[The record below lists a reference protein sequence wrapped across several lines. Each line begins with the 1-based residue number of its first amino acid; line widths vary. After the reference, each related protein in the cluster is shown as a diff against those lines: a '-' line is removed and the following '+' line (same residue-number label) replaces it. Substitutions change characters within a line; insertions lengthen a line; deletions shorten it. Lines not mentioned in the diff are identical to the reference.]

1 MSATALFNETI
12 TPVEGDDTIIFPRRF
27 YGRKMRIIEF
37 VDAPAAS
44 EPEKPSVKTKPPA
57 LTREN
62 FPHWP
67 RFTKEQI
74 DAWRRDDPDIK
85 AFSGILKDAGLPPD
99 ITMKNIRE
107 MRLQEKYERYLAL

>member
-1 MSATALFNETI
+1 MIYDET
-12 TPVEGDDTIIFPRRF
+12 
-27 YGRKMRIIEF
+27 
-37 VDAPAAS
+37 PAAPV
-44 EPEKPSVKTKPPA
+44 PEKPAERTKPPA